1 MSALLRYRRI
11 GRSLSIVMIVGA
23 VGLADI
29 ASAADQK
36 QVLVLYSTRR
46 DAQIAVVGDRDLPRI
61 LERGLSDGV
70 DYYSEYID
78 QARFSETDYQTAFRD
93 FLRLKYT
100 GKAFDLVIAM
110 GDIPFEF
117 VTNYRDELFPDAP
130 VVFFNGRTT
139 QRRIANSTGV
149 TVTTN
154 LTGTLALA
162 EKLQPNIRHVFV
174 ISGAEGTNQAFERLA
189 RTQFTSFQPRL
200 DFTYLSA
207 LSTTELE
214 ARLASLPADSIIYY
228 LIVER
233 DGLNQNVNPLNYI
246 DRLAAVANAPIYC
259 WVDSAMDHGIV
270 GGSLKSQVAQTA
282 AVGALGVRVL
292 NGERADSIPL
302 SAPDLNSTEVDWRQ
316 LRRWGI
322 TEARVPAGTLIKF
335 RNPSV
340 WDRYKVYILGATA
353 VLLAQAI
360 LIAGL
365 LVQRERRRRA
375 EVQLQASQDKLR
387 TSYERIRDLGGRLL
401 DAQEGERSRIAR
413 ELHDDIG
420 QKMAVLTIDLQLL
433 NQCGPARL
441 TDAERLA
448 TGALNRAHAISKSVR
463 ALSHRLHPEN
473 LRLVGLI
480 AALGRLQRELSSA
493 EVAVTLSHDRVPA
506 SLPDD
511 LTLCL
516 FRVAQEAVRN
526 AVAHSRAGEVSI
538 RLMGNDDGLIM
549 TVADNGIGFDVDG
562 KRAGVGLISMGE
574 RAEQAGGTLQV
585 RSRRGGGTHV
595 EVSVPFRPAPMEVSS
610 VT

>member
-1 MSALLRYRRI
+1 
-11 GRSLSIVMIVGA
+11 
-23 VGLADI
+23 
-29 ASAADQK
+29 
-36 QVLVLYSTRR
+36 
-46 DAQIAVVGDRDLPRI
+46 
-61 LERGLSDGV
+61 
-70 DYYSEYID
+70 
-78 QARFSETDYQTAFRD
+78 
-93 FLRLKYT
+93 
-100 GKAFDLVIAM
+100 M

-130 VVFFNGRTT
+130 VVFFNGRTA
-139 QRRIANSTGV
+139 QRRLANSTGV

-228 LIVER
+228 LIVDR

-282 AVGALGVRVL
+282 AIGALGVRVL

-302 SAPDLNSTEVDWRQ
+302 SAPDLNNTEVDWRQ
-316 LRRWGI
+316 LRNWGI
-322 TEARVPAGTLIKF
+322 SEARVPAGTLIRF

-365 LVQRERRRRA
+365 LLQRERRRRA
-375 EVQLQASQDKLR
+375 EMQLQASQDQLR

-463 ALSHRLHPEN
+463 ALSHQLHPEN

-480 AALGRLQRELSSA
+480 AALGRLQRELSTA
-493 EVAVTLSHDRVPA
+493 EVAVTFSHDRVPA

-516 FRVAQEAVRN
+516 FRVAQEALRN
-526 AVAHSRAGEVSI
+526 AVAHSRAAEVSI
-538 RLMGNDDGLIM
+538 LLIGPGDGLNM
-549 TVADNGIGFDVDG
+549 TDADNGIGFDVDG

-574 RAEQAGGTLQV
+574 RAEQVGGSLQV

-610 VT
+610 VI

>member
-1 MSALLRYRRI
+1 L
-11 GRSLSIVMIVGA
+11 LSIAMTVGA

-29 ASAADQK
+29 ASASDQRE
-36 QVLVLYSTRR
+36 VLVLYSTSR

-61 LERGLSDGV
+61 LEHGLSHSL

-78 QARFSETDYQTAFRD
+78 QARFSLIDYQTAFLD
-93 FLRLKYT
+93 FLRLKYE

-110 GDIPFEF
+110 GDTPYEF
-117 VTNYRDELFPDAP
+117 VTRHRDVLFPDTP
-130 VVFFNGRTT
+130 VVFFTGRTSP
-139 QRRIANSTGV
+139 RRIANSTGV
-149 TVTTN
+149 TVETN
-154 LTGTLALA
+154 LTGTLTLA
-162 EKLQPNIRHVFV
+162 ETLQPNIRHVFV

-189 RTQFTSFQPRL
+189 RTQFEAFEPRL
-200 DFTYLSA
+200 DFTFLSG
-207 LSTTELE
+207 LSTAALE
-214 ARLASLPADSIIYY
+214 ARLASLPPDSIIYY
-228 LIVER
+228 LIVDR
-233 DGLNQNVNPLNYI
+233 DGSNQNVNPLEYI

-282 AVGALGVRVL
+282 AIGALAVRVL
-292 NGERADSIPL
+292 NGEHADSIPV
-302 SAPDLNSTEVDWRQ
+302 SAPDLNVTQVDWRQ
-316 LRRWGI
+316 LRSWGI
-322 TEARVPAGTLIKF
+322 SEARVPAGTLVRF

-340 WDRYKVYILGATA
+340 WDRYKVYILSATA
-353 VLLAQAI
+353 ILLAQAI

-433 NQCGPARL
+433 NQCGPERL

-448 TGALNRAHAISKSVR
+448 NGALNRAHAISKSVR

-473 LRLVGLI
+473 LRLVGLVP
-480 AALGRLQRELSSA
+480 ALGGLQREFSTA
-493 EVAVTLSHDRVPA
+493 EVAVTFSHDRVPA

-526 AVAHSRAGEVSI
+526 AVAHSRAAEVSI
-538 RLMGNDDGLIM
+538 RLIGTDDGLIM
-549 TVADNGIGFDVDG
+549 TVTDNGIGFDVDAT
-562 KRAGVGLISMGE
+562 RSGVGLISMNE
-574 RAEQAGGTLQV
+574 RAEQVGGTLQV

-595 EVSVPFRPAPMEVSS
+595 EVSVPFRPAPVEVSS

>member
-1 MSALLRYRRI
+1 MC
-11 GRSLSIVMIVGA
+11 RSLSIAMTLGA

-117 VTNYRDELFPDAP
+117 VTNYRDELFQDAP

-174 ISGAEGTNQAFERLA
+174 ISGAEGTNQAFARLA
-189 RTQFTSFQPRL
+189 RTQFKSFEPRL

-207 LSTTELE
+207 LSTEALE
-214 ARLASLPADSIIYY
+214 ARLASLPANSIIYY
-228 LIVER
+228 LIVDR
-233 DGLNQNVNPLNYI
+233 DGLNQNFNPLDYI

-282 AVGALGVRVL
+282 AIGALGVRVL

-322 TEARVPAGTLIKF
+322 TEARVPAGTLIRF

-365 LVQRERRRRA
+365 LVQRVRRRRV

-480 AALGRLQRELSSA
+480 AALGRLQRELTTA
-493 EVAVTLSHDRVPA
+493 EVAVTFSHDRVPA

-526 AVAHSRAGEVSI
+526 AVAHSRAAEVSM
-538 RLMGNDDGLIM
+538 RLIGTDDGLIL

-562 KRAGVGLISMGE
+562 KRSGVGLISMGE
-574 RAEQAGGTLQV
+574 RAEQVGGTLQV

-610 VT
+610 VI